1 MRKNILF
8 LPLIFIFTCFTLV
21 GSNFTVNAE
30 QTTTKGTITA
40 LGDSIATGYL
50 LDDPTTQG
58 YPYKIANYM
67 NMNLNNA
74 AINGETTSELLT
86 LLDGQDSNSE
96 GSHVVEYVSNAD
108 IVTVSIGGNNLLHPT
123 VAALNMGVPGGDV
136 TKASFSQIISATL
149 ALASGSQYQY
159 LSDNLKLGVDSF
171 NNDFPE
177 IIKKIHTI
185 NPNAKICVST
195 IANPIEGLYPNAGT
209 QKLQEAIDSINNIIK
224 NQSANGDYLVA
235 DVDGLS
241 KNIGRLSIT
250 NLLSKNDIH
259 PNIYGHN
266 IIFLANYYA
275 LNKSYPYKISSDI
288 KNGTIT
294 VDYNTGSAV
303 PKITVVPDKGYTLP
317 NLLSM
322 SNSEGTTYLA
332 KDSAN
337 ALEIS
342 PYDLYG
348 DITIHGDL
356 IKSADYVDTST
367 VTQISKATATASVST
382 ASISQVSTSTLTD
395 DEVAAVGESTIV
407 VAAVASADSLKTS
420 DSNSK
425 YIKVALGFII
435 TVASLIFVVY
445 LKKRKVNL

>member
-1 MRKNILF
+1 MKKNILF
-8 LPLIFIFTCFTLV
+8 LPLIFIFTCFTFV
-21 GSNFTVNAE
+21 GSNLTVNAE

-58 YPYKIANYM
+58 YPYKLANYM

-136 TKASFSQIISATL
+136 KTASFSQIISATL
-149 ALASGSQYQY
+149 ALASGSQFQY

-356 IKSADYVDTST
+356 IKSGDYVDPST
-367 VTQISKATATASVST
+367 VTKVSTATESISTTTATAS
-382 ASISQVSTSTLTD
+382 ISRVSTSTLTD
-395 DEVAAVGESTIV
+395 SVAAPGESTI
-407 VAAVASADSLKTS
+407 AVSGSVDSLKTS